1 MIRRFLGAILL
12 LAATSFSIAQDFP
25 SKAIRLVSPFPPGG
39 GTDLIARTIASKLS
53 ETKSWSVIVDN
64 RAGANGLIGL
74 TEVSRTK
81 PTGYDLVV
89 GQTDNLILG
98 PVLQKVSFDPVNGFT
113 PIGYIGGSPVVFLVA
128 ANGKYQSFPDVVAA
142 AKANPGAITLG
153 TSGSGSAAH
162 ITGELMRKRAGIQLQ
177 HVPYKGSAP
186 ALTDLLGGQIDVAG
200 SSIASASAMIRG
212 GKLKAI
218 AVSGAA
224 RSPSLPDVPTLA
236 ELGVKNVVVDIWY
249 GLFGPADLPSEIV
262 KQLNVEVNT
271 IVQRTDVKKIL
282 SEQGL
287 EPKQGTDDDFSRFV
301 RREYSTWK
309 GIIAETGMKLD

>member
-1 MIRRFLGAILL
+1 MIRRAFGAAML
-12 LAATSFSIAQDFP
+12 LAMTCVAFAQDYP
-25 SKAIRLVSPFPPGG
+25 SKPVRIVSPFPPGG
-39 GTDLIARTIASKLS
+39 GTDLIARTVASKLS

-74 TEVSRTK
+74 TEVSRAK

-98 PVLQKVSFDPVNGFT
+98 SVLQKVAFNPIEGFT

-128 ANGKYQSFPDVVAA
+128 ANGKFQSFIDVVAA
-142 AKANPGAITLG
+142 AKAHPDTVTLG
-153 TSGSGSAAH
+153 SSGSGSAAH

-186 ALTDLLGGQIDVAG
+186 ALADLMGGQIDVAG
-200 SSIASASAMIRG
+200 SSIASASAMVRG

-218 AVSGAA
+218 AVSGVA
-224 RSPSLPDVPTLA
+224 RSPSLPDVPTLG
-236 ELGVKNVVVDIWY
+236 ELGLKNVSVEIWY
-249 GLFGPADLPSEIV
+249 GLFGPADLPAEIV
-262 KQLNVEVNT
+262 KRLNGEVNT
-271 IVQRTDVKKIL
+271 IVQRPDVRKIL

-287 EPKQGTDDDFSRFV
+287 EPKPGTANDFSRFV
-301 RREYSTWK
+301 RSDFSSWRS
-309 GIIAETGMKLD
+309 IIAETGVKLD